1 MNRSQP
7 PIDGDG
13 ARIHDLRLEGASEAY
28 LVEPMDGGPGAAVLF
43 LHCFDTEAPDGDRTD
58 FLIGSLTL

>member
-43 LHCFDTEAPDGDRTD
+43 LHCFDIEAPDGDRTD
-58 FLIGSLTL
+58 FLIRSLTL